1 MATVSS
7 TASLSVTA
15 STPSVSTSSRSIA
28 LRYLG
33 DTSDGDYSIVT
44 KSYADTYFRNNG
56 IVDSSWVT
64 SRCNSV
70 SSNVLSQS
78 QVSASINATDS
89 TGSRLY
95 PTISQLNALK
105 DTYADVSSLGAANGI
120 AVSNFTGGLNPIYVP
135 SDIVTNNNAIFY
147 DCLNYSTSYRPT
159 GFTGSA
165 TYIAGDGL
173 GVNNPTGFEAARVII
188 PDPGFSYYLMN
199 FVYIKGKASGSA
211 TFPTLASSNKNIGNI
226 LVATTAGT
234 NSLPKN
240 YLARGIAAPSPNVN
254 WHVAVPFVFPW
265 GDSAPTRPRTGTT
278 AFRGPTSMSLYLSNY
293 QSSGYTFYAE
303 GLMWIAILFPTLT
316 PNISA
321 GA

>member
-105 DTYADVSSLGAANGI
+105 DTYADTSLLGAANGI

-135 SDIVTNNNAIFY
+135 SNIITDNKAIFY

-165 TYIAGDGL
+165 TYVASG
-173 GVNNPTGFEAARVII
+173 NNTTGFEAARVTI

-199 FVYIKGKASGSA
+199 FVYIKGKAKGSA
-211 TFPTLASSNKNIGNI
+211 TFPTLAVSTLNVGNI
-226 LVATTAGT
+226 IVATTAGS
-234 NSLPKN
+234 NSIPKN
-240 YLARGIAAPSPNVN
+240 YFARGVAAPSPNIN

-265 GDSAPTRPRTGTT
+265 GDSAPTKPRTGTT
-278 AFRGPTSMSLYLSNY
+278 AFTGSTSLSLYLSNY
-293 QSSGYTFYAE
+293 QGEGYTFYAE